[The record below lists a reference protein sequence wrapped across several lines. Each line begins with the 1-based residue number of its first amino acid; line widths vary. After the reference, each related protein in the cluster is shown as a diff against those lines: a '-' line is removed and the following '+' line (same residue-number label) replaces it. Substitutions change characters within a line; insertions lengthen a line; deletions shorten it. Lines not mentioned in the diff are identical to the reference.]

1 MAFASAAAASGDGP
15 AAGGGLVLAPDARVL
30 LFREARTAHSF
41 SGAPVTD
48 EQVQAIHD
56 LVTYGPTAFNQSP
69 LRVTLVRTPEARER
83 LVRHMAE
90 GNRVRAAGLAAGPM
104 NGYDAAGLRPRAEF
118 LDGDHEPLM
127 VVNSCGPGP
136 DAWFPRSPRL
146 PYGDVVTTV

>member
-1 MAFASAAAASGDGP
+1 M
-15 AAGGGLVLAPDARVL
+15 GGSLVIALDARVL

-41 SGAPVTD
+41 SGVPVAD
-48 EQVQAIHD
+48 GQVQAIHD

-90 GNRVRAAGLAAGPM
+90 GNRAKPAAAPLVGVRAAGLAAGPM
-104 NGYDAAGLRPRAEF
+104 TGYDAAGLRPRAEF

-127 VVNSCGPGP
+127 VVNICEPGP

-146 PYGDVVTTV
+146 PYGDVATTA